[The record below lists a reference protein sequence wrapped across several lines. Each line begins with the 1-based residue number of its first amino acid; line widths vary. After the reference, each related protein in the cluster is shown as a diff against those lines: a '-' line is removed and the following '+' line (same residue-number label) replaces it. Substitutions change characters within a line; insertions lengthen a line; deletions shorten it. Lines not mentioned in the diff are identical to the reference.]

1 MAAIVARNV
10 EIKRDVVIQDERE
23 AGVRK
28 LLNFGHSIGHAI
40 EARSRFALGHGTSVA
55 MGMVAI
61 TPRDRQGCG
70 RPRRPSGPRRAH
82 RGGLRRPGLESACPF
97 AAEELIEAARHDK
110 KRHGDAI
117 DLVLPL
123 GVASCTIQTVTLDQF
138 FDLIRAGLSDKELT
152 QA

>member
-1 MAAIVARNV
+1 M
-10 EIKRDVVIQDERE
+10 
-23 AGVRK
+23 
-28 LLNFGHSIGHAI
+28 
-40 EARSRFALGHGTSVA
+40 
-55 MGMVAI
+55 
-61 TPRDRQGCG
+61 
-70 RPRRPSGPRRAH
+70 PSRRARASRSGTAH
-82 RGGLRRPGLESACPF
+82 RSPWAWSPSRRATAKVADAPADLRGLAERIAAVCAAHGLESACPF

>member
-1 MAAIVARNV
+1 M
-10 EIKRDVVIQDERE
+10 
-23 AGVRK
+23 
-28 LLNFGHSIGHAI
+28 
-40 EARSRFALGHGTSVA
+40 TSSMQHVPSS
-55 MGMVAI
+55 GKSY
-61 TPRDRQGCG
+61 TP
-70 RPRRPSGPRRAH
+70 
-82 RGGLRRPGLESACPF
+82 PF